1 MECEE
6 LTASTANDVLVHRD
20 GGATD
25 ASADPGAIGACIRRP
40 VGGGALSARL
50 LILQEARPAAGE
62 YAGTFA
68 PCQDIRRDSLRSRAV
83 PHHTHSWMVPAVAT
97 AHERAHEAVFS

>member
-1 MECEE
+1 MRAR
-6 LTASTANDVLVHRD
+6 T
-20 GGATD
+20 
-25 ASADPGAIGACIRRP
+25 GAICECIRRP

-83 PHHTHSWMVPAVAT
+83 PHHTRIRGWCPPSRQHTSVHMRQSLA
-97 AHERAHEAVFS
+97 ES